1 MSSPFPGMD
10 PYLEAPEIWRG
21 FHHLLA
27 DEIITQLNA
36 VLSPRYYADVE
47 VRTVLE
53 EVGVATTKTVY
64 PDAAVLETGAAMP
77 SSATAVAIPA
87 APVQRLAML
96 PEEHKIRTVQ
106 VRETTTD
113 TLVTAIEILSPVN
126 KRGEGLY
133 LYRAKRKSLLRTD
146 VHLIELD
153 LLRGG
158 ERPGWEVKEP
168 PLVCEYMV
176 LVNRAFCGDMRR
188 SDIWPVA
195 LDAPLPLCPVPLLP
209 PDADVPLA
217 LGEVLAQ
224 VYQRAAY
231 ARRIDY
237 TLPVPPPPLRPTMQR
252 WLAAHLTSSPEP
264 TDQ

>member
-1 MSSPFPGMD
+1 
-10 PYLEAPEIWRG
+10 
-21 FHHLLA
+21 
-27 DEIITQLNA
+27 
-36 VLSPRYYADVE
+36 
-47 VRTVLE
+47 
-53 EVGVATTKTVY
+53 
-64 PDAAVLETGAAMP
+64 
-77 SSATAVAIPA
+77 
-87 APVQRLAML
+87 ML
-96 PEEHKIRTVQ
+96 PEEHKLRTVQ
-106 VRETTTD
+106 VRETATD

-126 KRGEGLY
+126 KRGDGLH

-188 SDIWPVA
+188 SEIWPVA
-195 LDAPLPLCPVPLLP
+195 LDEPSALPCPPAATGCGCPLV
-209 PDADVPLA
+209 ARR
-217 LGEVLAQ
+217 GLAQ

-237 TLPVPPPPLRPTMQR
+237 ALPVPPPPASGDAALARRP
-252 WLAAHLTSSPEP
+252 SPP
-264 TDQ
+264 HKA

>member
-96 PEEHKIRTVQ
+96 PEEHKMRTVQ

-126 KRGEGLY
+126 KRGG
-133 LYRAKRKSLLRTD
+133 
-146 VHLIELD
+146 
-153 LLRGG
+153 
-158 ERPGWEVKEP
+158 
-168 PLVCEYMV
+168 
-176 LVNRAFCGDMRR
+176 
-188 SDIWPVA
+188 
-195 LDAPLPLCPVPLLP
+195 
-209 PDADVPLA
+209 
-217 LGEVLAQ
+217 VLAQ

-237 TLPVPPPPLRPTMQR
+237 TLPVPPPPLRSAMQR
-252 WLAAHLTSSPEP
+252 WVAVHLAPSPEP